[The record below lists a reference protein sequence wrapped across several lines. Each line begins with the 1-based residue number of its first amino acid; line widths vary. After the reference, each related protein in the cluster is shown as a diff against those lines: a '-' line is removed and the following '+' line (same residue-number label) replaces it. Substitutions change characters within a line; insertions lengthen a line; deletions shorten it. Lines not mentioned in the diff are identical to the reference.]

1 MKEKRNSTK
10 KQVMEKNGI
19 TLIALVVT
27 IVVLLILAGIT
38 ISLVFSENG
47 IITKAQEAANKT
59 KEAVINEQE
68 GFNKLYNELV
78 NALDSEK
85 GEKWDEEN
93 VYKVVS
99 EDGIKVPVPNGY
111 VASEATG
118 ENTVIGGFVI
128 YEGEEKVTDSNVAD
142 AQTTRN
148 QFVWVPVNNINE
160 YKLISWNG
168 EKVIDVATDETPLD
182 TYYSTK
188 IANEDVSTETII
200 NKAGDDTAGLTIDS
214 SKESI
219 ETYGG
224 FYVGRYEASYDIS
237 TNKVETKKNKQPY
250 TNVSYQDVLTLG
262 LTKQESRGQ
271 ITGLNMRKFNN
282 MLSGKQ
288 WDAMIKWINETN
300 DNLYDNK
307 GNIGT
312 DKINTGSN
320 EDYKVNNIYDI
331 SGNVAEWS
339 TERYGTNENVTRGG
353 AYNQSNIK
361 ANQREHNNGE
371 ASEQIGFRQNIVLPI
386 KLPDS
391 DPVLGGNQ
399 ILQ

>member
-38 ISLVFSENG
+38 ISLVFCENG

-237 TNKVETKKNKQPY
+237 NNKVETKAENDPMDTESELVVLVNYYSASASEILTGALKDHGRATVVGEKTYGKGVIQ
-250 TNVSYQDVLTLG
+250 NVFQLTDGSVLK
-262 LTKQESRGQ
+262 LTFAEYFTPNDSK
-271 ITGLNMRKFNN
+271 
-282 MLSGKQ
+282 
-288 WDAMIKWINETN
+288 INEVGIEPDYVVELPEDAENT
-300 DNLYDNK
+300 
-307 GNIGT
+307 T
-312 DKINTGSN
+312 DTQL
-320 EDYKVNNIYDI
+320 E
-331 SGNVAEWS
+331 
-339 TERYGTNENVTRGG
+339 
-353 AYNQSNIK
+353 K
-361 ANQREHNNGE
+361 AKE
-371 ASEQIGFRQNIVLPI
+371 LL
-386 KLPDS
+386 K
-391 DPVLGGNQ
+391 
-399 ILQ
+399 

>member
-1 MKEKRNSTK
+1 M
-10 KQVMEKNGI
+10 
-19 TLIALVVT
+19 T

-200 NKAGDDTAGLTIDS
+200 NNAGDEAAGLTIDN

-237 TNKVETKKNKQPY
+237 TNSTKLLVPRN
-250 TNVSYQDVLTLG
+250 G
-262 LTKQESRGQ
+262 
-271 ITGLNMRKFNN
+271 RKK
-282 MLSGKQ
+282 L
-288 WDAMIKWINETN
+288 
-300 DNLYDNK
+300 
-307 GNIGT
+307 
-312 DKINTGSN
+312 
-320 EDYKVNNIYDI
+320 NIY
-331 SGNVAEWS
+331 N
-339 TERYGTNENVTRGG
+339 
-353 AYNQSNIK
+353 
-361 ANQREHNNGE
+361 
-371 ASEQIGFRQNIVLPI
+371 
-386 KLPDS
+386 
-391 DPVLGGNQ
+391 
-399 ILQ
+399 